1 MMIDL
6 HSHFLPHID
15 DGARS
20 VNESIEML
28 VESKK
33 QGVEL
38 CVGTPH
44 VTLHRDES
52 IRSFLEKRSECIS
65 VLEEKIRETKA
76 EVPSLSYGAE
86 IFLDNDVSNYDGL
99 SKLCLGSTNSLLV
112 ELSTVSYNTLYPEW
126 LYSLS
131 LKGFVPIVA
140 HVERYPYIREFISE
154 LDGVNV
160 VYQINAK
167 SLMKHK
173 WRSFLAEMHE
183 NGKRVIVASD
193 MHNTGLR
200 RCVLEKARHKLE
212 KHHSDIV
219 NDVFCEIQKELIK

>member
-6 HSHFLPHID
+6 HSHFLPQMD

-33 QGVEL
+33 QGVEV

-44 VTLHRDES
+44 IAIHREKS
-52 IRSFLEKRSECIS
+52 IRSFLEKRSESIN
-65 VLEEKIRETKA
+65 VLEAKIKETNA
-76 EVPSLSYGAE
+76 DVPKLFYGAE
-86 IFLDNDVSNYDGL
+86 IFLDNDVSGYDGL
-99 SKLCLGSTNSLLV
+99 SELCIGDTNCLLV
-112 ELSTVSYNTLYPEW
+112 ELSPMSYNTYYPEW

-131 LKGFVPIVA
+131 LKGIVPIIA
-140 HVERYPYIREFISE
+140 HVERYPYIREFMGE
-154 LDGVNV
+154 LDGVDV

-173 WRSFLAEMHE
+173 WRSFLAETYD

-193 MHNTGLR
+193 MHNTRLR
-200 RCVLEKARHKLE
+200 KCMLEKARHKLE

-219 NDVFCEIQKELIK
+219 NDVFFETQKEII